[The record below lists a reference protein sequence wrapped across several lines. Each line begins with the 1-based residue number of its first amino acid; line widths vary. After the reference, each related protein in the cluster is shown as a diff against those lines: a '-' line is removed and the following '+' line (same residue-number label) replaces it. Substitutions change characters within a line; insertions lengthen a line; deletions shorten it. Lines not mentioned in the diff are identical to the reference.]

1 MKEQETDQTVFGLTN
16 RQNKILGS
24 SIEQKG
30 NPESSSMGYVIKKK
44 QLKNVGYKHFTS
56 ILTSN

>member
-30 NPESSSMGYVIKKK
+30 NPESSFMGYVIKKK
-44 QLKNVGYKHFTS
+44 TVKKRGL
-56 ILTSN
+56 